1 MTECSTI
8 DRIWSSTP
16 RASLAA
22 VGLKLHQLDLF
33 GPIRQLV
40 HIKQKTVRY
49 SPTDKLYDAFIS
61 LLAGAHGLVEVK
73 TRLRSDPALQRAFG
87 RSACAEQSV
96 IQQTLDACDATTVA
110 QMEQA
115 LTTIFRL
122 HSRAAQH
129 DFAQACLLL
138 DVDMTGL
145 PSGAKAAFASA
156 GYFARQ
162 RQRRGR
168 QLGRVLAT
176 RTNEVVVDRLFEGK
190 LQLRSALRPLLLA
203 AEQTLTLDPARRQ
216 RTIVRLD
223 SGGGSVGDIN
233 WLLERGY
240 VVPAKDYSSA
250 RARKLAATVTHWVD
264 DPRAGE
270 RQVGWVPVSSED
282 YVEPVVR
289 IAVRCRKQTG
299 RWAYGVVISTVEP
312 LTVLMHTLPRV
323 AGITD
328 EATRWLL
335 AYVYFYDMRGGG
347 VETANREDKQ
357 GLGITKRQKKR
368 EAAQQMVV
376 ALGSLAHNVL
386 VWARDWLQETTPRLN
401 GFGLKRLVRDLL
413 TVNGMVEYDA
423 RGRVCRIVLNEA
435 HSYARQLVLALQVLV
450 GSEHVPIILG
460 ET

>member
-1 MTECSTI
+1 MTEFSTI
-8 DRIWSSTP
+8 DRSCSSTP

-22 VGLKLHQLDLF
+22 LGLKLQHIDLF
-33 GPIRQLV
+33 GPIRQQV

-49 SPTDKLYDAFIS
+49 SPIDKLYDAFIS
-61 LLAGAHGLVEVK
+61 LLAGAHGLVEVN
-73 TRLRSDPALQRAFG
+73 TRLRGDPALQYAFG
-87 RSACAEQSV
+87 RTGCAEQSV
-96 IQQTLDACDATTVA
+96 IQQTLDACDATTVT
-110 QMEQA
+110 QMDAA
-115 LTTIFRL
+115 LTTIFRQ
-122 HSRAAQH
+122 HSRAARH
-129 DFAQACLLL
+129 DYAKACLLL

-145 PSGAKAAFASA
+145 PSGPKAAFATT

-176 RTNEVVVDRLFEGK
+176 TSNEVVVDRLFAGK
-190 LQLRSALRPLLLA
+190 VQLRSALRPLVEA
-203 AEQTLTLDPARRQ
+203 AEQTLELDQARRQ

-223 SGGGSVGDIN
+223 SGGGSVGDLN
-233 WLLERGY
+233 WLLTRGY
-240 VVPAKDYSSA
+240 QIHAKDYSSA
-250 RARKLAATVTHWVD
+250 RACKLARSVTTWVD
-264 DPRAGE
+264 DPRGGE
-270 RQVGWVPVSSED
+270 RQVGWVPVSSDD

-289 IAVRCRKQTG
+289 IAVRCRKQNGT
-299 RWAYGVVISTVEP
+299 WAYGVLISTVDP
-312 LTVLMHTLPRV
+312 LTVLVHTAARLV
-323 AGITD
+323 GVTD

-386 VWARDWLQETTPRLN
+386 VWAREWLMATTPCL
-401 GFGLKRLVRDLL
+401 GAFGLKRLVRDLM
-413 TVNGMVEYDA
+413 TVNGVVEYDE
-423 RGRVCRIVLNEA
+423 RGRVCRIVLNQG
-435 HSYARQLVLALQVLV
+435 HYYARRLVLALQLLV
-450 GSEHVPIILG
+450 GSEHVPVILG

>member
-1 MTECSTI
+1 MIEFSTT
-8 DRIWSSTP
+8 DRTCSSTP

-22 VGLKLHQLDLF
+22 LGVKLQQLDLF

-40 HIKQKTVRY
+40 HIKQKTVHY
-49 SPTDKLYDAFIS
+49 SPIDKLFDAFIS
-61 LLAGAHGLVEVK
+61 LLAGAHGLVEVN

-87 RSACAEQSV
+87 RTGCAEQSV
-96 IQQTLDACDATTVA
+96 IQQTFDAADATTVV

-115 LTTIFRL
+115 VGTIFRQ

-129 DFAQACLLL
+129 DYAKACLLL

-145 PSGAKAAFASA
+145 PSGPKAAFATT

-176 RTNEVVVDRLFEGK
+176 ASDEVVVDRLFTGK
-190 LQLRSALRPLLLA
+190 VQLRSALRPLLEA
-203 AEQTLTLDPARRQ
+203 AEQTLELDQARRQ

-223 SGGGSVGDIN
+223 SGGGSVGDLN
-233 WLLERGY
+233 WLLARGY
-240 VVPAKDYSSA
+240 QVHAKDYSSA
-250 RARKLAATVTHWVD
+250 RARKLARSVTTWVD
-264 DPRAGE
+264 DPRGGE
-270 RQVGWVPVSSED
+270 RQVGWVPVSSDD

-289 IAVRCRKQTG
+289 IAVRCRKQNGT
-299 RWAYGVVISTVEP
+299 WAYGVLISTVDP
-312 LTVLMHTLPRV
+312 LTVLVHTAARRV
-323 AGITD
+323 GVTD
-328 EATRWLL
+328 EARRWLL
-335 AYVYFYDMRGGG
+335 AYVYFYDLRGGG

-376 ALGSLAHNVL
+376 ALGSLAHNVV
-386 VWARDWLQETTPRLN
+386 VWARDWLRATTPRL
-401 GFGLKRLVRDLL
+401 GAFGVKRLVRDLL
-413 TVNGMVEYDA
+413 TVNGVVEYDEC
-423 RGRVCRIVLNEA
+423 GRVYRIVLNQA
-435 HSYARQLVLALQVLV
+435 HCYARQLVLALQLLV
-450 GSEHVPIILG
+450 GTEHVPVILG